1 QWYRRSAGGTETVQG
16 YAGGIETVA
25 FSPDGRLLA
34 TGTYEPALRLWDV
47 ASGKLIHRFD
57 ASTAGSFNA
66 VAFSPDG
73 RMLAANNPRAPSIL
87 LWEVATWQERRRI
100 FGHRG
105 GVVSLCFSPDGRR
118 LASGSKDGTAMVWD
132 VCTPGQR
139 DPVVSTRLR
148 PSELES
154 LWAGLGG
161 SDAAMA
167 YEALCTLAAS
177 PGQAVPFLRKQLQS
191 AV

>member
-1 QWYRRSAGGTETVQG
+1 TLVASGSGDATARLWVLSTGTALHTLQCYPGGIETVQG
-16 YAGGIETVA
+16 YLGGIETVA

-87 LWEVATWQERRRI
+87 LW
-100 FGHRG
+100 
-105 GVVSLCFSPDGRR
+105 
-118 LASGSKDGTAMVWD
+118 
-132 VCTPGQR
+132 
-139 DPVVSTRLR
+139 
-148 PSELES
+148 
-154 LWAGLGG
+154 
-161 SDAAMA
+161 
-167 YEALCTLAAS
+167 
-177 PGQAVPFLRKQLQS
+177 
-191 AV
+191 